1 MAWSLLIRGGT
12 VVDGSGAPA
21 RTADVAVEGERVV
34 AVAPQL
40 SGPAERVIDAAGHVV
55 TPGFIDMHSHSD
67 LFYFACPSAESK
79 IRQGVTTE
87 VVGMCSFS
95 QAPLRPDQRD
105 IVRGWAGGI
114 GASLDLRWE
123 TFAQYL
129 DALRAMRPS
138 VNVAH
143 FVGHGALRIAAMGFE
158 ARPAGADDVKG
169 MQRLLGE
176 ALDAGAF
183 GFSTGLVY
191 APSAYSNTEELI
203 ALAKSMS
210 SRGGYYFSH
219 IRGESSMLLDSI
231 NEAIRIG
238 EEAGVGVQVSHV
250 KASGKENWPKIDAAL
265 RLFETARARGVD
277 VLGDV
282 YPYNAGSTK
291 LDNMMPAWAHDGG
304 IARLLERLADRT
316 TRRRI
321 VEECL
326 IDGERWG
333 TVSQGGIGFDQV
345 FIASCRRRELEG
357 LNLAQIARQA
367 GQPPAEVLMNLLL
380 EEKCTVGMVSF
391 SQSIDNVAKVL
402 AHPALMIGSDSI
414 PLYEGDGDRPGK
426 PHPRTYGTFPR
437 VLGEYARER
446 KLFSLETAAGL
457 LRRSRGGRPGDGEGR
472 VDLCRAPS
480 LSDRHPLR
488 TRQRRRRRRRWPH
501 GRRPSRTDPDAAL
514 SLVEQTPKPLG
525 TPRRSRRALVTGRRL
540 D

>member
-1 MAWSLLIRGGT
+1 
-12 VVDGSGAPA
+12 
-21 RTADVAVEGERVV
+21 
-34 AVAPQL
+34 
-40 SGPAERVIDAAGHVV
+40 
-55 TPGFIDMHSHSD
+55 
-67 LFYFACPSAESK
+67 
-79 IRQGVTTE
+79 VTTE

-95 QAPLRPDQRD
+95 QAPIRPGSEAD
-105 IVRGWAGGI
+105 VRGWAGGI
-114 GASLDLRWE
+114 VGSEIYLDLRWQ
-123 TFAQYL
+123 TFSQYL
-129 DALRAMRPS
+129 DALRTIRPT
-138 VNVAH
+138 VNIAH
-143 FVGHGALRIAAMGFE
+143 LAGHGALRIAASVNDG
-158 ARPAGADDVKG
+158 RPAEADEIKG

-191 APSAYSNTEELI
+191 APSAYSNTDELI
-203 ALAKSMS
+203 ALAKSMAP
-210 SRGGYYFSH
+210 RGGYYFSH

-238 EEAGVGVQVSHV
+238 EASGVGVQISHV

-304 IARLLERLADRT
+304 TAKLLERLADKA

-345 FIASCRRRELEG
+345 FIATCRRRELEG
-357 LNLAQIARQA
+357 LHLAQIARQA
-367 GQPPAEVLMNLLL
+367 GLAPAEVLMNLLL

-391 SQSIDNVAKVL
+391 SQSIENVAKVL
-402 AHPALMIGSDSI
+402 AHPSLMIGSDSI
-414 PLYEGDGDRPGK
+414 PLYEGEGARPGK
-426 PHPRTYGTFPR
+426 PHPRTYGTFPK

-446 KLFSLETAAGL
+446 KLFSMETAVHKMTGMAAARIGLRERGLVQAGYFADL
-457 LRRSRGGRPGDGEGR
+457 TVFDPATVKDESTFPDPHRYPTGIPYVVVNGAIAVDDSRLALRSTGRVLTRSR
-472 VDLCRAPS
+472 
-480 LSDRHPLR
+480 
-488 TRQRRRRRRRWPH
+488 
-501 GRRPSRTDPDAAL
+501 
-514 SLVEQTPKPLG
+514 
-525 TPRRSRRALVTGRRL
+525 
-540 D
+540 

>member
-1 MAWSLLIRGGT
+1 VAWSLLIRGGT
-12 VVDGSGAPA
+12 VVDGTGAPA
-21 RTADVAVEGERVV
+21 RAADVAVEGERVV
-34 AVAPQL
+34 AVAPRL
-40 SGPAERVIDAAGHVV
+40 EGGATRVIDATGRAV

-114 GASLDLRWE
+114 GAGLDLSWE

-129 DALRAMRPS
+129 DALRAIRPS

-158 ARPAGADDVKG
+158 ARPAGPDDLEG

-176 ALDAGAF
+176 AMDAGAF

-191 APSAYSNTEELI
+191 APSAYSNTEELV
-203 ALAKSMS
+203 ALAKSMAA
-210 SRGGYYFSH
+210 RGGYYFSH

-250 KASGKENWPKIDAAL
+250 KASGRENWPKIDAAL

-277 VLGDV
+277 VAGDV

-291 LDNMMPAWAHDGG
+291 LDNMMPAWAHEGG
-304 IARLLERLADRT
+304 IGKLLERLSDRA

-345 FIASCRRRELEG
+345 FIATCRRRELEG

-414 PLYEGDGDRPGK
+414 PLYEGEGDRPGK

-446 KLFSLETAAGL
+446 RLFSLETAVHKMTGL
-457 LRRSRGGRPGDGEGR
+457 PAARIGLRDRGVVQPGYFADLTVIDPAKVKDESTYPDPHRYPTGVPYVVVNGAVVVDDSRMGTARPGR
-472 VDLCRAPS
+472 IL
-480 LSDRHPLR
+480 
-488 TRQRRRRRRRWPH
+488 
-501 GRRPSRTDPDAAL
+501 
-514 SLVEQTPKPLG
+514 
-525 TPRRSRRALVTGRRL
+525 TPR
-540 D
+540 

>member
-1 MAWSLLIRGGT
+1 MAWSLLLRGGSL
-12 VVDGSGAPA
+12 VDGSGAPA
-21 RTADVAVEGERVV
+21 RRADVAVERDRIV
-34 AVAPQL
+34 AVAPNL
-40 SGPAERVIDAAGHVV
+40 TGPAERVIDATGKVV
-55 TPGFIDMHSHSD
+55 APGFIDMHSHSD

-95 QAPLRPDQRD
+95 QAPLRAEQRE
-105 IVRGWAGGI
+105 IIQGWAGGI

-129 DALRAMRPS
+129 DALRAIEPT

-143 FVGHGALRIAAMGFE
+143 FVGHGALRIAAMGFQ
-158 ARPAGADDVKG
+158 ARPAGPDDIKG

-183 GFSTGLVY
+183 GVSTGLVY

-203 ALAKSMS
+203 ALAKAMAPH
-210 SRGGYYFSH
+210 GGYYFSH

-238 EEAGVGVQVSHV
+238 EEGGVGVQISHV

-291 LDNMMPAWAHDGG
+291 LDNMMPTWAHDGG
-304 IARLLERLADRT
+304 TAKLLERLADRA
-316 TRRRI
+316 TRRKI

-345 FIASCRRRELEG
+345 FIATCRGRRELEG
-357 LNLAQIARQA
+357 LHLAQIARQA
-367 GQPPAEVLMNLLL
+367 GLAPAEVLMNLLL

-391 SQSIDNVAKVL
+391 SQSIENVAKVL

-414 PLYEGDGDRPGK
+414 PLYEGDGERPGK

-446 KLFSLETAAGL
+446 KIFSLETAVHKMTGMAATRIGL
-457 LRRSRGGRPGDGEGR
+457 RARGLVQPGYFADLTVFDPATVKDESTYAEPHRYPTGIPYVVVNGTVA
-472 VDLCRAPS
+472 VDDNRLQAR
-480 LSDRHPLR
+480 
-488 TRQRRRRRRRWPH
+488 
-501 GRRPSRTDPDAAL
+501 G
-514 SLVEQTPKPLG
+514 
-525 TPRRSRRALVTGRRL
+525 TGRILARG
-540 D
+540 

>member
-1 MAWSLLIRGGT
+1 
-12 VVDGSGAPA
+12 
-21 RTADVAVEGERVV
+21 
-34 AVAPQL
+34 
-40 SGPAERVIDAAGHVV
+40 
-55 TPGFIDMHSHSD
+55 
-67 LFYFACPSAESK
+67 
-79 IRQGVTTE
+79 
-87 VVGMCSFS
+87 
-95 QAPLRPDQRD
+95 
-105 IVRGWAGGI
+105 VRGWAGGI
-114 GASLDLRWE
+114 GASLDLDWE

-129 DALRAMRPS
+129 DALRAVRPS
-138 VNVAH
+138 VNIAH

-158 ARPAGADDVKG
+158 ARPAGSDDMKG

-176 ALDAGAF
+176 AMDAGAF

-191 APSAYSNTEELI
+191 APSAYSDTAELI

-238 EEAGVGVQVSHV
+238 EEGGVAVQVSHV

-291 LDNMMPAWAHDGG
+291 LDNMMPTWAHDGG
-304 IARLLERLADRT
+304 IGKLLERLADRA

-345 FIASCRRRELEG
+345 FIATCKRRELEG
-357 LNLAQIARQA
+357 LNLAQIARQSGMA
-367 GQPPAEVLMNLLL
+367 PAEVLMNLLL

-402 AHPALMIGSDSI
+402 AHPHLMIGSDSI
-414 PLYEGDGDRPGK
+414 PLYEGEGDRPGK

-437 VLGEYARER
+437 VLGEYARDR
-446 KLFSLETAAGL
+446 GLMSMETAVHKMTGMAAGRL
-457 LRRSRGGRPGDGEGR
+457 GLTDRGVLRDGMVADITVFDARTVKDESTYPDPHRYPTGIPYVIVNGTVAVDAGRMTEARTGRILRRAR
-472 VDLCRAPS
+472 
-480 LSDRHPLR
+480 
-488 TRQRRRRRRRWPH
+488 
-501 GRRPSRTDPDAAL
+501 
-514 SLVEQTPKPLG
+514 
-525 TPRRSRRALVTGRRL
+525 
-540 D
+540 